1 MRTAQNLFPRS
12 PRLSLTLAP
21 TLFSFV
27 DSSVVKTSIFRGA
40 AAWHGSG
47 RRLRLGS
54 TYEGSHK
61 TVVRNSTFHLRASFT
76 CSRRRTVYWYVGDIK
91 NHVRRTAYPQ
101 SFIPRCLSRNW
112 KALGSDCSWIQRMVQ
127 LQAPGN
133 HQNRQANIISPARF
147 TLLFRPKNKCA
158 NNNQSRTLFSLSRH
172 DASKSKLKLLN
183 VSTYFMPHNSQ
194 NESHETWGMWTR
206 TSSFERKIFRS

>member
-1 MRTAQNLFPRS
+1 MTWQRTATETGF
-12 PRLSLTLAP
+12 
-21 TLFSFV
+21 
-27 DSSVVKTSIFRGA
+27 DSRGN
-40 AAWHGSG
+40 
-47 RRLRLGS
+47 
-54 TYEGSHK
+54 HK
-61 TVVRNSTFHLRASFT
+61 TMVRNSTFHLRASFT
-76 CSRRRTVYWYVGDIK
+76 CSRRRTVYWYVEDIK
-91 NHVRRTAYPQ
+91 NHVGRTAYPQ

-112 KALGSDCSWIQRMVQ
+112 KALGSDCSWIQRMAQ

-133 HQNRQANIISPARF
+133 HENQQANIISPARF

-158 NNNQSRTLFSLSRH
+158 NNDQSSTLFSLSRH